1 MRVVLDEHIV
11 EIRAKRCAEARFTKV
26 NTMDVMNWMSVVFD
40 KAAEKFDED
49 GRHALAQRAK
59 EDADALY
66 QKLNDY
72 HYYDDV
78 R

>member
-1 MRVVLDEHIV
+1 MRVVLDGNIV
-11 EIRAKRCAEARFTKV
+11 EIRAKKCAEARFTKV
-26 NTMDVMNWMSVVFD
+26 NTMDTMNWMSVVFD

-49 GRHALAQRAK
+49 GRHALAQRAR
-59 EDADALY
+59 EDSDALFH
-66 QKLNDY
+66 KLNEY

>member
-1 MRVVLDEHIV
+1 MRVVLDGNIV
-11 EIRAKRCAEARFTKV
+11 EIRAKKCVESRFTKQ
-26 NTMDVMNWMSVVFD
+26 NTMDTMNWMSVVFD
-40 KAAEKFDED
+40 KAAEKFEED
-49 GRHALAQRAK
+49 GRFALAQRAK